1 MIRPAL
7 LILALSV
14 LASPAQ
20 ALKMS
25 VWDRELQTKLGD
37 GETVGGVFT
46 ARLVGNYQGPVVV
59 LFALSDEEK
68 LRGTY
73 STLKTRYDGALNDG
87 QLSLQLPAGTDRA
100 ASAPNGALTL
110 SKFLNLYRLRL
121 TLQPTG
127 ETLSLPG
134 LKVITPASSSAPLQA
149 PARQGK

>member
-1 MIRPAL
+1 MMIRSAL
-7 LILALSV
+7 LVLTLSALA
-14 LASPAQ
+14 APAQ

-59 LFALSDEEK
+59 LFALSDDEK

-73 STLKTRYDGALNDG
+73 PTLKTRYDGALDDG

-100 ASAPNGALTL
+100 AANGPLTL
-110 SKFLNLYRLRL
+110 AKFLNLYKLRL

-134 LKVITPASSSAPLQA
+134 LKVIAPAGAPASTQA